1 MTAPPKFRARRSRST
16 SCLSLPA
23 LLHKRC
29 SQERNGT
36 AVPPSSDLED
46 QILGFPPKQ
55 CPPPATVQ
63 DPHSAHHHSALKATP
78 SGRSRRQGRRRRPP
92 ELGFSPERQGR
103 GAEEQMY
110 TDVSKKNNG
119 ALERRR
125 RRGRPGPTK
134 GFPPIRIS
142 STSFIRGQGPDNHR
156 SEERRVGKEC

>member
-1 MTAPPKFRARRSRST
+1 MLPREKRHRST
-16 SCLSLPA
+16 VIVRSGRSDP
-23 LLHKRC
+23 RV
-29 SQERNGT
+29 SPE
-36 AVPPSSDLED
+36 AVPP
-46 QILGFPPKQ
+46 
-55 CPPPATVQ
+55 PAIVQ

-119 ALERRR
+119 ALERRL

-134 GFPPIRIS
+134 GFPPIQIS
-142 STSFIRGQGPDNHR
+142 STGFTRRKGPGNHA
-156 SEERRVGKEC
+156 GTAKNPQ